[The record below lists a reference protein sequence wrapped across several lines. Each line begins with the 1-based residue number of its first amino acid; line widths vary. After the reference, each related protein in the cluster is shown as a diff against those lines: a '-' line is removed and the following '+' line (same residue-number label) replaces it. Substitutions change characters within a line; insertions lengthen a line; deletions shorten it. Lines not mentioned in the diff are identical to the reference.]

1 MQEAKEVYAEYNLYI
16 RALRSAR
23 NQYVRDVLKHKVIT
37 AKNKVGT
44 FAKAKV
50 TKFKESIKDVDLR
63 VKHTA
68 VVAKEKIVE
77 AEIKVVE
84 TVNRFKKNVVIKV
97 NSAKKKIGRFKKT
110 QIRKFKK
117 RVKNAEKRIKSTK
130 VKIVRKANRFK
141 KNVTRKVKSTKKK
154 IGRFKKEQIKKFKKN
169 IKDIDLSVKK
179 GMLSAKEMVING
191 QIKIIEKTSRFKK
204 NVSAKVNSAK
214 DKVGR
219 FSKQQIKKV
228 KKVFVSSNSIRVQK
242 QHEIDVRLQK
252 IAELKSY
259 RSQLINSSY
268 QHTASGRSRGVF
280 YIWMFAIIGL
290 ISMFTLMLIKY
301 LK

>member
-1 MQEAKEVYAEYNLYI
+1 M
-16 RALRSAR
+16 R
-23 NQYVRDVLKHKVIT
+23 
-37 AKNKVGT
+37 KNT
-44 FAKAKV
+44 
-50 TKFKESIKDVDLR
+50 ELS
-63 VKHTA
+63 
-68 VVAKEKIVE
+68 
-77 AEIKVVE
+77 
-84 TVNRFKKNVVIKV
+84 
-97 NSAKKKIGRFKKT
+97 
-110 QIRKFKK
+110 
-117 RVKNAEKRIKSTK
+117 
-130 VKIVRKANRFK
+130 
-141 KNVTRKVKSTKKK
+141 
-154 IGRFKKEQIKKFKKN
+154 KEQIKKFKKN